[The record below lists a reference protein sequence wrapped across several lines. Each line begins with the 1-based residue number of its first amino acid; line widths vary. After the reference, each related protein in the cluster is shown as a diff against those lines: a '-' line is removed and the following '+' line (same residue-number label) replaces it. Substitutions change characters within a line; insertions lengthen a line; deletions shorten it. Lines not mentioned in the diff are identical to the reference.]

1 MSLTG
6 KQRHYLRGLAHHSKP
21 IVTLGDAGATAAVM
35 LEIEQALD
43 HHELVKLKLR
53 VGDRQ
58 ARHETLEQICTETG
72 AEAVQEIGQM
82 AVIYRPA
89 KNPKIS
95 LPA

>member
-6 KQRHYLRGLAHHSKP
+6 KQRHFLRGLAHHSKP
-21 IVTLGDAGATAAVM
+21 IVTLGDAGATASVM
-35 LEIEQALD
+35 AEIEQALD

-58 ARHETLEQICTETG
+58 ARREALEKICGETK
-72 AEAVQEIGQM
+72 ADAVQEIGQM
-82 AVIYRPA
+82 AVIYRPG
-89 KNPKIS
+89 KDPKIK